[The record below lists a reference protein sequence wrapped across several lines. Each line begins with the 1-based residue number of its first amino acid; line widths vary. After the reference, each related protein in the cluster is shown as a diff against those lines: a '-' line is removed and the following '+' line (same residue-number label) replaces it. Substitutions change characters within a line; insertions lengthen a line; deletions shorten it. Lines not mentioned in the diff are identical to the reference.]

1 MKDIGEKLKQA
12 RENIGVSIDEVADDL
27 KLRPSQIVSIEEGQE
42 KDFED
47 ILILKSYIKE
57 YAKYLGLK
65 SDDLVDEFN
74 EYLFDCT
81 SKISLNDIKKARQ
94 KINNK
99 KKKENKND
107 ISSPY
112 TKESESNKKIIILIT
127 IIVIALIA
135 LVLILFMQFNKDK
148 NDNVNDSVV
157 TVWRNYE
164 LT

>member
-1 MKDIGEKLKQA
+1 MKEIGEKLKQA
-12 RENIGVSIDEVADDL
+12 RESIGVSIDEVADDL

-47 ILILKSYIKE
+47 ILTLKSYIKE

-94 KINNK
+94 KISSK
-99 KKKENKND
+99 KKKENEND
-107 ISSPY
+107 VSSPY
-112 TKESESNKKIIILIT
+112 TKEVESNNKLIIIIS
-127 IIVIALIA
+127 IIVVILIALI
-135 LVLILFMQFNKDK
+135 LVLIVQLNKDK
-148 NDNVNDSVV
+148 TDNTNDSVV
-157 TVWRNYE
+157 TIWRNYE

>member
-1 MKDIGEKLKQA
+1 MKEIGEKLKQA
-12 RENIGVSIDEVADDL
+12 RENMDISIDEVADDL

-47 ILILKSYIKE
+47 ILTLKSYIKE

-94 KINNK
+94 KLNSK
-99 KKKENKND
+99 KKKENTND

-112 TKESESNKKIIILIT
+112 TKIVKSNNKIFIGISILVVVI
-127 IIVIALIA
+127 IALI
-135 LVLILFMQFNKDK
+135 LILVIQLNKNK
-148 NDNVNDSVV
+148 TDNTNDSVV
-157 TVWRNYE
+157 TIWRNYE
-164 LT
+164 LA

>member
-1 MKDIGEKLKQA
+1 MKEIGEKLKQA
-12 RENIGVSIDEVADDL
+12 RESIGVSIDEVADDL

-47 ILILKSYIKE
+47 ILTLKSYIKE

-94 KINNK
+94 KINS

-107 ISSPY
+107 VSSPY
-112 TKESESNKKIIILIT
+112 TKEVESNNKLIIIIS
-127 IIVIALIA
+127 IIVVILIALI
-135 LVLILFMQFNKDK
+135 LVLIVQLNKDK
-148 NDNVNDSVV
+148 TDNTNDSVV
-157 TVWRNYE
+157 TIWRNYE

>member
-1 MKDIGEKLKQA
+1 MKEIGEKLKQA
-12 RENIGVSIDEVADDL
+12 RESIGVSIDEVADDL

-47 ILILKSYIKE
+47 ILTLKSYIKE

-94 KINNK
+94 KINS
-99 KKKENKND
+99 KKKENKSD
-107 ISSPY
+107 VSSPY
-112 TKESESNKKIIILIT
+112 TKEVESNNKLIIGIS
-127 IIVIALIA
+127 IIVVILIALI
-135 LVLILFMQFNKDK
+135 LVLIIQFNKKETDNT
-148 NDNVNDSVV
+148 NDNVV
-157 TVWRNYE
+157 TIWRNYE

>member
-1 MKDIGEKLKQA
+1 MKEIGEKLKQA
-12 RENIGVSIDEVADDL
+12 RESIGVSIDEVADDL

-47 ILILKSYIKE
+47 ILTLKSYIKE

-94 KINNK
+94 KIYSK
-99 KKKENKND
+99 KKKNKSD
-107 ISSPY
+107 VSSPY
-112 TKESESNKKIIILIT
+112 TKEVESNNKLIIIIS
-127 IIVIALIA
+127 IIVVILIALI
-135 LVLILFMQFNKDK
+135 LVLIIQFNKKETDNT
-148 NDNVNDSVV
+148 NDNVV
-157 TVWRNYE
+157 TIWRNYE

>member
-1 MKDIGEKLKQA
+1 MKEIGEKLKQA
-12 RENIGVSIDEVADDL
+12 RESIGVCIDEVADDL

-47 ILILKSYIKE
+47 ILTLKSYIKE

-94 KINNK
+94 KISSK
-99 KKKENKND
+99 KKKENEND
-107 ISSPY
+107 VSSPY
-112 TKESESNKKIIILIT
+112 TKEVESNNKLIIIIS
-127 IIVIALIA
+127 IIVVILIALI
-135 LVLILFMQFNKDK
+135 LVLIVQLNKDK
-148 NDNVNDSVV
+148 TDNTNDSVV
-157 TVWRNYE
+157 TIWRNYE

>member
-1 MKDIGEKLKQA
+1 MKEIGEKLKQA
-12 RENIGVSIDEVADDL
+12 RESIGVSIDEVADDL

-47 ILILKSYIKE
+47 ILTLKSYIKE

-94 KINNK
+94 KINS
-99 KKKENKND
+99 KKKENKSD
-107 ISSPY
+107 VSSPY
-112 TKESESNKKIIILIT
+112 TKEVESNNKLIIGIS
-127 IIVIALIA
+127 IIVVILIALI
-135 LVLILFMQFNKDK
+135 LVLIIQFNKK
-148 NDNVNDSVV
+148 ETDNANDSVV
-157 TVWRNYE
+157 TIWRNYE

>member
-1 MKDIGEKLKQA
+1 MKEIGEKLKQA
-12 RENIGVSIDEVADDL
+12 RESIGVSIDEVADDL

-47 ILILKSYIKE
+47 ILTLKSYIKE

-94 KINNK
+94 KINSK

-107 ISSPY
+107 VSSPY
-112 TKESESNKKIIILIT
+112 TKEVESNNKLIIIIS
-127 IIVIALIA
+127 IIVVILIALI
-135 LVLILFMQFNKDK
+135 LVLIVQLNKDK
-148 NDNVNDSVV
+148 TDNTNDSVV
-157 TVWRNYE
+157 TIWRNYE

>member
-1 MKDIGEKLKQA
+1 MKEIGEKLKEA
-12 RENIGVSIDEVADDL
+12 RENIGVSVDEVADDL
-27 KLRPSQIVSIEEGQE
+27 KLRPSQIISIENGAD
-42 KDFED
+42 KDFDD
-47 ILILKSYIKE
+47 ILTLKGYIKE

-94 KINNK
+94 KMNK
-99 KKKENKND
+99 QNKNEEKNE

-112 TKESESNKKIIILIT
+112 TKIVKSNKKYLVGLIIA
-127 IIVIALIA
+127 IIFIIALI
-135 LVLILFMQFNKDK
+135 LVLVMCFNK
-148 NDNVNDSVV
+148 NDNTASDSVV
-157 TVWRNYE
+157 INWRHYE

>member
-1 MKDIGEKLKQA
+1 MKEIGEKLREA

-27 KLRPSQIVSIEEGQE
+27 KLRPSQITSIEEGSD

-47 ILILKSYIKE
+47 ILVLKGYIKE

-94 KINNK
+94 KLN
-99 KKKENKND
+99 KENKKEEKQV
-107 ISSPY
+107 SSPY
-112 TKESESNKKIIILIT
+112 TKIVKSDKKYLIGLIIA
-127 IIVIALIA
+127 IV
-135 LVLILFMQFNKDK
+135 LVLVIITVLLLYINTH
-148 NDNVNDSVV
+148 DNTTNDSVV
-157 TVWRNYE
+157 INWRNYE